1 MAYAIQSTW
10 ILLAPT
16 LVAAGIYMELGR
28 IIRLTNGEPHFII
41 ISSSK
46 ITKIHV
52 TGDIVCLLAQSGG
65 NILRYESDTSHL
77 LADHQ
82 EVGCL
87 QQANRLAP
95 AS

>member
-1 MAYAIQSTW
+1 MAYVIQSTW

-16 LVAAGIYMELGR
+16 LVAASIYMELGR
-28 IIRLTNGEPHFII
+28 IIRLTNGEPHSI

-46 ITKIHV
+46 ITKVYV
-52 TGDIVCLLAQSGG
+52 TGDIVCLLVQSGG

-77 LADHQ
+77 LTDHQ